1 VIKRLLDLLV
11 AFTGIIFLSPFFI
24 LFALW
29 IKLDSHGPI
38 FFRQVRVGLNG
49 ENFKIH
55 KFRSMY
61 INSESKGKL
70 TVRDDVRIT
79 RSGKFIRR
87 FKVDELPQ
95 LFDVLIGRMSLVG
108 PRPEVQEFINE
119 YPPDIRKKILS
130 IRPGITD
137 MASIEMI
144 DENEILGNFKDFKK
158 AYIETILPT
167 KQKLYLDYVENHN
180 IWMDI
185 HIILLTIKKVFSR

>member
-1 VIKRLLDLLV
+1 MIKRLVDFLV

-61 INSESKGKL
+61 INSETKGKL

-108 PRPEVQEFINE
+108 PRPEVQEFIDE
-119 YPPDIRKKILS
+119 YPEDIRKKILS

-144 DENEILGNFKDFKK
+144 DENEILGNYKDYKK
-158 AYIETILPT
+158 AYIENILPI
-167 KQKLYLDYVENHN
+167 KQKLYLNYVENHN
-180 IWMDI
+180 IWLDI